1 MSSDPQIPE
10 AWKNILNESQIEAV
24 TTINGPVLIMA
35 GAGSGKT
42 RVLTHRYAHLV
53 EQHKVDIEQILAITF
68 TNKAAEEMKL
78 RIGNLLNLKIS
89 PKWISTFHSLCVKIL
104 RIHGDKIGYRNNF
117 SIYDQSDSN
126 KVVRNC
132 MSENNVDLKQY
143 SPKRFQ
149 AHISNLKNNMT
160 SPGEALQNAES
171 FFEVKVAEIYS
182 SYEKKLILANSMD
195 FDDLLIKTVE
205 LLQTND
211 QILHYW
217 SNKFQFVMVDEYQ
230 DTNYVQYKLVELLS
244 SNNQNVCVV
253 GDSDQSIYAFRGAD
267 IRNII
272 EFEKDFKNAKII
284 QLDKNYRSTK
294 KILDLANTIIS
305 NNPRKIKKN
314 LWTDNEDGLEISSL
328 RFRSEKD
335 ESRWVAEE
343 VKEIIKNDK
352 EAEVAIFY
360 RTNSQSRL
368 FEEELRKLN
377 INHKLI
383 GSVRFYDRKEIKDI
397 ISYLKFLVNENDVV
411 SLSNNFSA
419 KEAFSKAL
427 GLGFRYPSYP
437 NLIIIKRNHL
447 GKPIITL
454 RDELHKYVIEKYPN
468 YAIHLSIS
476 DTKSLSISSVI
487 IEQI

>member
-1 MSSDPQIPE
+1 MI
-10 AWKNILNESQIEAV
+10 
-24 TTINGPVLIMA
+24 
-35 GAGSGKT
+35 
-42 RVLTHRYAHLV
+42 
-53 EQHKVDIEQILAITF
+53 
-68 TNKAAEEMKL
+68 
-78 RIGNLLNLKIS
+78 
-89 PKWISTFHSLCVKIL
+89 
-104 RIHGDKIGYRNNF
+104 
-117 SIYDQSDSN
+117 
-126 KVVRNC
+126 
-132 MSENNVDLKQY
+132 
-143 SPKRFQ
+143 
-149 AHISNLKNNMT
+149 

-182 SYEKKLILANSMD
+182 SYEKKLILSNSMD

-328 RFRSEKD
+328 RFRSEK
-335 ESRWVAEE
+335 R
-343 VKEIIKNDK
+343 N
-352 EAEVAIFY
+352 
-360 RTNSQSRL
+360 Q
-368 FEEELRKLN
+368 
-377 INHKLI
+377 
-383 GSVRFYDRKEIKDI
+383 VR
-397 ISYLKFLVNENDVV
+397 
-411 SLSNNFSA
+411 
-419 KEAFSKAL
+419 
-427 GLGFRYPSYP
+427 
-437 NLIIIKRNHL
+437 
-447 GKPIITL
+447 
-454 RDELHKYVIEKYPN
+454 
-468 YAIHLSIS
+468 
-476 DTKSLSISSVI
+476 
-487 IEQI
+487 